1 MINEHAA
8 SVNTILLSPVKAAVE
23 RWPISPMDL
32 LVDEFVLETDF
43 SLRKDK
49 DELIYFG
56 VLDRLADQTNHLTAY
71 GGSLVYA
78 LNSSSGFNAKSL
90 IGPDVLLEGREYTIV
105 HQSYQQPASDHV
117 FHGSV
122 PIVESSFA
130 TLNGLPVTREQ
141 IMHVLKDLQAI
152 YIRAAYWDDTTMSRL
167 SDVELQMADDDVDD
181 VNLLEELSVEK
192 CHCPAGYIGNSCE
205 DCAPGYYRDPSGPH
219 GGYCLPCQCHNHADI
234 CDVNT
239 GVCQVCIIYMCII
252 KVSQAH
258 NVQKYSTIIFYF
270 PLSRIV
276 NTQQPEIIVRN
287 VSLDSME
294 MQHLVLKM
302 TV

>member
-8 SVNTILLSPVKAAVE
+8 SVNTILLSPVEAEVQ
-23 RWPISPMDL
+23 RWPLSPLDL
-32 LVDEFVLETDF
+32 LVEEFVLETDF

-71 GGSLVYA
+71 GGNLVYA
-78 LNSSSGFNAKSL
+78 LNSTSGFNAKSL
-90 IGPDVLLEGREYTIV
+90 IGPDVLLESREHTIV

-117 FHGSV
+117 FLGSV
-122 PIVESSFA
+122 PIIESSFT
-130 TLNGLPVTREQ
+130 TLNGSPVTREQ

-181 VNLLEELSVEK
+181 FDLLEELSVEK

-219 GGYCLPCQCHNHADI
+219 GGYCLPCQCNNHADT

-239 GVCQVCIIYMCII
+239 GICQVCIICI
-252 KVSQAH
+252 
-258 NVQKYSTIIFYF
+258 
-270 PLSRIV
+270 
-276 NTQQPEIIVRN
+276 
-287 VSLDSME
+287 
-294 MQHLVLKM
+294 
-302 TV
+302 